1 MNLMGQ
7 ASCNN
12 LIGIGELEGH
22 YSTYCRTMRILVREG
37 KSMEQVQRSLCWN
50 RLTILPTKKRTFLLF
65 LILTIILLMMVNC
78 LSMKLLKHR
87 LKRGHKEL
95 NLFNI

>member
-50 RLTILPTKKRTFLLF
+50 RLTILH
-65 LILTIILLMMVNC
+65 NC
-78 LSMKLLKHR
+78 LPAQYRGPGQLYVQMKR
-87 LKRGHKEL
+87 E
-95 NLFNI
+95 ISA